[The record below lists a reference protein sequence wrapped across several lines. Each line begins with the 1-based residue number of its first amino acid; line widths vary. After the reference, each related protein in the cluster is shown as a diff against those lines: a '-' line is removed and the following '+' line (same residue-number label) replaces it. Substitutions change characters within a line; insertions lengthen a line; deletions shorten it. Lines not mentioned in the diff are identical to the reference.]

1 MEGGNWVGEG
11 MESGT
16 GKEEPKREGLES
28 EWKLEISWRKEIF
41 LRCARDLRCG

>member
-28 EWKLEISWRKEIF
+28 ECKSRGGGPRHL
-41 LRCARDLRCG
+41 